1 MAIIPTTITTTDGK
15 EHSTDLISYDLIK
28 KRTVYLSGEVNT
40 ETAVSVISQLRFLAS
55 KSNRD
60 IYLIINSPGGAVCD
74 GQAIFDIMKSLNCD
88 VCTIGLGEACSM
100 GSFLLAAG
108 TPGNRYAAP
117 NCDVMIHQPLGGAKG
132 QATDISLVADH
143 IQKVK
148 TRLAAI
154 LAENSGKSLEEITN
168 YLERDYWMSADQ
180 AKEFGIVDHVGLPEF

>member
-108 TPGNRYAAP
+108 TPGKRYAAP